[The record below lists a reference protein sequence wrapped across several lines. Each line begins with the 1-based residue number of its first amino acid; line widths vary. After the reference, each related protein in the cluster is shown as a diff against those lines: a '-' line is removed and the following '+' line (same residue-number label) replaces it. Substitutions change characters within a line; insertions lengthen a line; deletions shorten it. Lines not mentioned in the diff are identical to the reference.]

1 MKNSTNFFKLPHKYM
16 LFLLIV
22 GLVSF
27 AACSIDLS
35 RDVDPLVVNTPT
47 EVPNANESTTE
58 KLETQETT
66 SAESVP
72 DEPVPDEPATDELV
86 TDVPPTRFEPESI
99 SLQLQSVTSGLA
111 SPVFVTHAGDGS
123 GRIFIVE
130 QPGSVRIFEGGQLYP
145 IPFLDIVD
153 RVRDSG
159 NEQGLL
165 GLSFAPDYVDSG
177 TFYVNYTNNDGDT
190 TVSRFQRSAT
200 DANQADSASESIV
213 LTIAQPAGNHN
224 GGMIAF
230 GPDGYLYI
238 GTGDGG
244 AANDRFG
251 NGQNPNSLLGK
262 MLRIDVEADANSSY
276 TIPADNPWVS
286 VDWQNG
292 DGTEVDVMDEIW
304 SVGLR
309 NPWRFSFDR
318 ATNDLWI
325 GDVGQNKFEEI
336 HFTPGDALAANSVQP
351 LNYGWPIMEG
361 LHCFSPAR
369 DCDMGGLV
377 QPVAE
382 YGHSGHCSVT
392 GGYVYRGE
400 RFPQLNGVYFYG
412 DFCSGVIWA
421 MWPQGDSSWGEAE
434 VMKSGTLLSSFG
446 EDEAGELYVT
456 DHSGTVYLLTA
467 QER

>member
-1 MKNSTNFFKLPHKYM
+1 MKNSASLLEFSPKYVLILLLVG
-16 LFLLIV
+16 LFLL
-22 GLVSF
+22 S
-27 AACSIDLS
+27 ACSIG
-35 RDVDPLVVNTPT
+35 RGAGVEPLIVSTPT
-47 EVPNANESTTE
+47 VVPNVTE
-58 KLETQETT
+58 
-66 SAESVP
+66 AAG
-72 DEPVPDEPATDELV
+72 DEPATEEPAAEEPAADA
-86 TDVPPTRFEPESI
+86 PTTEFEPESVA
-99 SLQLQSVTSGLA
+99 LQLQLVTSGLT

-130 QPGSVRIFEGGQLYP
+130 QPGRVRIFEGGQLYP
-145 IPFLDIVD
+145 IPFLDIAE
-153 RVRDSG
+153 RVRDSS

-165 GLSFAPDYVDSG
+165 GLAFAPDYASSG
-177 TFYVNYTNNDGDT
+177 FFYVNYTNSNGDT
-190 TVSRFQRSAT
+190 TVARFRRSGA
-200 DANQADSASESIV
+200 DVNQADATSESIV

-224 GGMIAF
+224 GGMVAF

-262 MLRIDVEADANSSY
+262 MLRINVTADANSPY
-276 TIPADNPWVS
+276 TIPADNPWVN

-292 DGTEVDVMDEIW
+292 DGTTVNVLDEIW

-336 HFTPGDALAANSVQP
+336 HFTPGSALALNNVQP

-361 LHCFSPAR
+361 FHCFSPAS
-369 DCDMGGLV
+369 DCDMEGLV

-382 YGHSGHCSVT
+382 YDHSGHCSVT
-392 GGYVYRGE
+392 GGYVYRGA
-400 RFPQLNGVYFYG
+400 RFPLLDGVYFYG
-412 DFCSGVIWA
+412 DFCSGVMWA
-421 MWPQGDSSWGEAE
+421 MWPQGDGAWGEAE
-434 VMKSGTLLSSFG
+434 VMKSGARLSSFG
-446 EDEAGELYVT
+446 EDEAGELYVA
-456 DHSGTVYLLTA
+456 DRAGSVYLLTA
-467 QER
+467 SEK